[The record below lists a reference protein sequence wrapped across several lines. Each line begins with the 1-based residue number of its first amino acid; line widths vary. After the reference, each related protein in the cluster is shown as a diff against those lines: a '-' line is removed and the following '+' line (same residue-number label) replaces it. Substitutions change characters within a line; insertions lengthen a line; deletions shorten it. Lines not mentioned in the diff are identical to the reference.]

1 MPRFSR
7 SLRSLCRMIG
17 SLGLCLL
24 LGACS
29 WSPARR
35 TPNPQDTLAAARKL
49 LTDGWESSLS
59 LHVPECDA
67 KAQLSCGP
75 EGQSLRFTE
84 PAGLEGLCFGHS
96 ASGVSIQLEGLRRPL
111 PEGSLLESAAASRLF
126 RCLSELQNPEAA
138 LSPAE
143 ASSSEEALLLEGK
156 DYSLLLD
163 RDSGAPLELSAQ
175 GLEVQFLPSEALK

>member
-1 MPRFSR
+1 MPRSSR
-7 SLRSLCRMIG
+7 PLRFLCRMGG

-35 TPNPQDTLAAARKL
+35 APSAQDTLAAAQKL
-49 LTDGWESSLS
+49 LGDGWESSLS

-75 EGQSLRFTE
+75 QEQSLRFTE
-84 PAGLEGLCFGHS
+84 PAGLEGLCFSHS
-96 ASGVSIQLEGLRRPL
+96 ASGVCIQLEGLRRPL

-126 RCLSELQNPEAA
+126 RCLSELQNPETP

-143 ASSSEEALLLEGK
+143 EQSSEEALLLEGE

-175 GLEVQFLPSEALK
+175 GLEVHFLPAEK